1 MQKQRKP
8 TQRKVGR
15 DAKTGQFKSKEY
27 VKKRPDTTIEETVRA
42 PKPKKGKKRRS
53 PSSTH

>member
-42 PKPKKGKKRRS
+42 PKPKKGKK
-53 PSSTH
+53 